1 VDYSKLKS
9 TVESEFK
16 SGFSHTAAWAKSHP
30 KRAIGSVVGIV
41 ISAYLVAG
49 YIDYRDRTAGAGTSV
64 AAAQPSPTHLPATT
78 APTLPPAFAA
88 GPAPARVAPAMPAL
102 AVASI
107 GTAPLVPAAPPVA
120 TQPPAGLV
128 AGHVLETIAQRD
140 QFGQFSVVSTSVDD
154 APSTSL
160 HSIAAPAD
168 SPAWHEA
175 LTGWFRLDT
184 PAAIAV
190 LRIGAG
196 AAANA
201 GVSASIDGTSLGSGL
216 RYGPASE
223 TASIALAPGWH
234 RFQIDAE
241 GQSSTYAPPATAI
254 ELQIGNGAT
263 SPAPVVPYAV
273 APQPKAADHV
283 TSEVPVTSASPAP
296 TQTAAKATPAG
307 TTPFPAKASIADATT
322 AGATKEH

>member
-1 VDYSKLKS
+1 MDYSKLKS

-64 AAAQPSPTHLPATT
+64 AAAQPSPAHLPATT

-88 GPAPARVAPAMPAL
+88 GQAPARVAPAMPAL
-102 AVASI
+102 AVASV
-107 GTAPLVPAAPPVA
+107 GTAPLAPAEPTVA

-128 AGHVLETIAQRD
+128 AGHVLETVAQRD
-140 QFGQFSVVSTSVDD
+140 QFGQFSLVSTGVVN
-154 APSTSL
+154 APNTSL
-160 HSIAAPAD
+160 HSIAAPAG
-168 SPAWHEA
+168 SPAWHET
-175 LTGWFRLDT
+175 LTGWFQL
-184 PAAIAV
+184 PAPANIAV
-190 LRIGAG
+190 VRIGAG
-196 AAANA
+196 AAAS
-201 GVSASIDGTSLGSGL
+201 GGITASIDGSSLGSGL

-234 RFQIDAE
+234 RFEIDAE
-241 GQSSTYAPPATAI
+241 GQSYTYMPPATAV

-273 APQPKAADHV
+273 TSPPVAPDHAA
-283 TSEVPVTSASPAP
+283 TAAPVTSASPAP
-296 TQTAAKATPAG
+296 AQTAAKDASAATPAPPPVP
-307 TTPFPAKASIADATT
+307 TKASTP
-322 AGATKEH
+322 GATKEH